1 MKILTIVGSEVNSN
15 SNYIADHIINEC
27 QIKHPDVKIEK
38 IVLSTV
44 SMEFCTGCLTCD
56 ETGKCNIED
65 DVTNIVDKIDTYN
78 GYIFISPVRWS
89 LLSGNMKTFIDRLNP
104 LATSRKLCEKKAV
117 TIVIGQSNK
126 GEIGEESIV
135 CATKSIQFFC
145 DNAEMDVISS
155 VEIYNCLMPEDIKTM
170 YDDLNSCI
178 IATEKLIS
186 ILKQ

>member
-1 MKILTIVGSEVNSN
+1 MKNTFSG
-15 SNYIADHIINEC
+15 
-27 QIKHPDVKIEK
+27 KHLL
-38 IVLSTV
+38 IVLI
-44 SMEFCTGCLTCD
+44 LLL
-56 ETGKCNIED
+56 
-65 DVTNIVDKIDTYN
+65 
-78 GYIFISPVRWS
+78 S
-89 LLSGNMKTFIDRLNP
+89 LLACLSGCNDNSSEPTQP
-104 LATSRKLCEKKAV
+104 TSPGQITTQPIETEPTEPVPTEDENIWNGINAAFFTANV
-117 TIVIGQSNK
+117 TDYE